1 MDKSLRF
8 SMLLFRL
15 FKFKYGHATEIREF
29 WGICHENVPVS
40 QQICKKNTKKF
51 GWKQNMLYVC
61 NINVIKMTFSVRE
74 KNKNLIIMPMKK
86 KSIIILCSVAA
97 IFAIGLITSF
107 FVDWPVDLN
116 EADGDIAKAARFSR
130 EQVSEKLTNMEELLQ
145 TDSAFKGGI
154 VAAQVVMQTR
164 AVQFGTLIDMSNEV
178 AGNIP
183 AFAEVLKEM
192 NANSEMVNNVASSLA
207 ESAEKL
213 NAALGGEECPD
224 LAQSTINASLA
235 YTTLQKQNNL
245 ATRFIDTTDKY
256 LETAQGDDRLKFVRD
271 QWLEYQ
277 QMTAALEGDKASAEA
292 LAKKGNLLSGEKAL
306 AAVANFDIAE
316 RLVVLQSCELA
327 QAMKLP
333 NQIGSV
339 IRPKVLD
346 NEISKLCNAQQEVL
360 AHRKIDPHNAQQEVL
375 AHRKIDPHN
384 AQQEVLAHRKID
396 PHNALVISN
405 ASRVMEAFNSA
416 LSNVANNPA
425 LNQSQNIG
433 LSLVIGNVISQTAAA
448 SNSVK
453 LNKKG
458 PKIES

>member
-1 MDKSLRF
+1 
-8 SMLLFRL
+8 
-15 FKFKYGHATEIREF
+15 
-29 WGICHENVPVS
+29 
-40 QQICKKNTKKF
+40 
-51 GWKQNMLYVC
+51 
-61 NINVIKMTFSVRE
+61 
-74 KNKNLIIMPMKK
+74 MKK
-86 KSIIILCSVAA
+86 KGIILCTLVG
-97 IFAIGLITSF
+97 ICAIGLISSF
-107 FVDWPVDLN
+107 FIDWPVDFHD
-116 EADGDIAKAARFSR
+116 AGGDIAKASRFSR
-130 EQVSEKLTNMEELLQ
+130 EQVTDKLTNMEELLQ
-145 TDSAFKGGI
+145 TDSTFKGGI

-164 AVQFGTLIDMSNEV
+164 AVQFATLVDMSNEV

-183 AFAEVLKEM
+183 AFAEVLKDM
-192 NANSEMVNNVASSLA
+192 NANIEMVNNVTSSLA

-245 ATRFIDTTDKY
+245 ATRFIETTDKY
-256 LETAQGDDRLKFVRD
+256 LETAQGDDKLKLVRD

-277 QMTAALEGDKASAEA
+277 QMTAALDGDKASAED

-339 IRPKVLD
+339 IRPKVL
-346 NEISKLCNAQQEVL
+346 NTEISKLCNAQQEVL
-360 AHRKIDPHNAQQEVL
+360 ARGPKIDPHNAQKEVLAGRKIDPHNAQKDVL
-375 AHRKIDPHN
+375 AG
-384 AQQEVLAHRKID
+384 RKID
-396 PHNALVISN
+396 PHNALMLSN
-405 ASRVMEAFNSA
+405 GSKVMEAFNSA
-416 LSNVANNPA
+416 LSNNSV
-425 LNQSQNIG
+425 LNQSQNIA

-448 SNSVK
+448 NNSVM

-458 PKIES
+458 PKIDP

>member
-1 MDKSLRF
+1 
-8 SMLLFRL
+8 
-15 FKFKYGHATEIREF
+15 
-29 WGICHENVPVS
+29 
-40 QQICKKNTKKF
+40 
-51 GWKQNMLYVC
+51 
-61 NINVIKMTFSVRE
+61 
-74 KNKNLIIMPMKK
+74 MKK

-97 IFAIGLITSF
+97 IFAIGLITSY
-107 FVDWPVDLN
+107 FVDWPVELN

-130 EQVSEKLTNMEELLQ
+130 EQVSDKLTNMEELLQ

-164 AVQFGTLIDMSNEV
+164 AVQFGTLVDMSNEV

-183 AFAEVLKEM
+183 AFAEVLKDM

-245 ATRFIDTTDKY
+245 ANRFIETTDKY
-256 LETAQGDDRLKFVRD
+256 LETAQGDDKLKLVRD

-306 AAVANFDIAE
+306 AAVENLDLNIKV
-316 RLVVLQSCELA
+316 VVLQSCELA

-333 NQIGSV
+333 NQIGSA
-339 IRPKVLD
+339 IRPQVLS
-346 NEISKLCNAQQEVL
+346 NEISKLSNAQKEIL
-360 AHRKIDPHNAQQEVL
+360 AQRKIDAHHRKIDSHNAQQEVL
-375 AHRKIDPHN
+375 AHRKIDS
-384 AQQEVLAHRKID
+384 
-396 PHNALVISN
+396 HNALIISN
-405 ASRVMEAFNSA
+405 ASRVMDAFNSA

-425 LNQSQNIG
+425 LKQSQNIG
-433 LSLVIGNVISQTAAA
+433 LSHVIGNVISETAAA

-458 PKIES
+458 PKIDP

>member
-1 MDKSLRF
+1 
-8 SMLLFRL
+8 
-15 FKFKYGHATEIREF
+15 
-29 WGICHENVPVS
+29 
-40 QQICKKNTKKF
+40 
-51 GWKQNMLYVC
+51 
-61 NINVIKMTFSVRE
+61 
-74 KNKNLIIMPMKK
+74 MKK
-86 KSIIILCSVAA
+86 KGIIILCTVVG
-97 IFAIGLITSF
+97 ICAIGLISSF
-107 FVDWPVDLN
+107 FIDWPVDFHS
-116 EADGDIAKAARFSR
+116 ADGDIAKAAKFSR
-130 EQVSEKLTNMEELLQ
+130 EQAFKDLSNMEELLQ

-164 AVQFGTLIDMSNEV
+164 AVQFATLVDMSNEV

-183 AFAEVLKEM
+183 AFAEVLKDM
-192 NANSEMVNNVASSLA
+192 NAQRELVENVASSLA

-213 NAALGGEECPD
+213 NAALDGKECPD

-245 ATRFIDTTDKY
+245 ATRFIETTDKY
-256 LETAQGDDRLKFVRD
+256 LETAQGDDKLKLVRD

-277 QMTAALEGDKASAEA
+277 QMTAALDGDKTSAEA

-339 IRPKVLD
+339 IRPKVL
-346 NEISKLCNAQQEVL
+346 NTEISKLCNAQQEVL
-360 AHRKIDPHNAQQEVL
+360 ARGPKIDPHNAQKEVL
-375 AHRKIDPHN
+375 AGRKINPHN
-384 AQQEVLAHRKID
+384 AQKDVLAGRKID
-396 PHNALVISN
+396 PHNALMLS
-405 ASRVMEAFNSA
+405 SGSKVMEAFNSA
-416 LSNVANNPA
+416 LSNNSV
-425 LNQSQNIG
+425 LNQSQNIA

-448 SNSVK
+448 NNSVM

-458 PKIES
+458 PKIDP

>member
-1 MDKSLRF
+1 
-8 SMLLFRL
+8 
-15 FKFKYGHATEIREF
+15 
-29 WGICHENVPVS
+29 
-40 QQICKKNTKKF
+40 
-51 GWKQNMLYVC
+51 
-61 NINVIKMTFSVRE
+61 
-74 KNKNLIIMPMKK
+74 MKK
-86 KSIIILCSVAA
+86 KGIILCTLVG
-97 IFAIGLITSF
+97 ICAIGLISSF
-107 FVDWPVDLN
+107 FIDWPVDFHS
-116 EADGDIAKAARFSR
+116 ADGDIAKAAKFSR
-130 EQVSEKLTNMEELLQ
+130 EQAFKDLSNMEELLQ

-164 AVQFGTLIDMSNEV
+164 AVQFATLVDMSNEV

-183 AFAEVLKEM
+183 AFAEVLKDM
-192 NANSEMVNNVASSLA
+192 NANIEMVNNVTSSLA

-245 ATRFIDTTDKY
+245 ANRFIETTDKY
-256 LETAQGDDRLKFVRD
+256 LETAQGDDKLKLVRD

-277 QMTAALEGDKASAEA
+277 QMTAALDGDKTSAEA

-339 IRPKVLD
+339 IRPKVL
-346 NEISKLCNAQQEVL
+346 NTEISKLCNAQQEVL
-360 AHRKIDPHNAQQEVL
+360 ARGPKIDPHNAQKEVLAGRKIDPHNAQKEVL
-375 AHRKIDPHN
+375 AGRKIDPHN
-384 AQQEVLAHRKID
+384 AQKDVLAGRKID
-396 PHNALVISN
+396 PHNALMLSN
-405 ASRVMEAFNSA
+405 GSKVMEAFNSA
-416 LSNVANNPA
+416 LSNNSV
-425 LNQSQNIG
+425 LNQSQNIA

-448 SNSVK
+448 NNSVM

-458 PKIES
+458 PKIDP